1 MLTEIRYVRQED
13 EAFWFKLDRHLP
25 RTEFERKVRDRM
37 GYVLLRDGVPV
48 GILRWNLFWDSIPF
62 CTLLYVEES
71 ARRRGCGRKLMAH
84 WEEEMRSAGYGLVMT
99 STQVDE
105 TAQHFY
111 RKLGYRDSGGL
122 LLNEPGYEQPMELFL
137 TKPLTKPLT

>member
-1 MLTEIRYVRQED
+1 MTEIRHVRRED
-13 EAFWFKLDRHLP
+13 EAFWFALDRHLP
-25 RTEFERKVRDRM
+25 RSEFEKKVRDGM
-37 GYVLLRDGVPV
+37 GYVLLEDGSPV
-48 GILRWNLFWDSIPF
+48 GVLRWSLFWDTIPF

-84 WEEEMRSAGYGLVMT
+84 WEEEMRCAGCGLVMT

-122 LLNEPGYEQPMELFL
+122 LLDVPGYEQPMELFL
-137 TKPLTKPLT
+137 VKRL